1 LREAGAAGAAGGVAA
16 RGGIVYPWPTVKR
29 ILFILAAL
37 ALAAPARAD
46 VDAAD
51 AVARDIEWQIKNLAA
66 DSAVLRDLAAQ
77 KLGHYGMT
85 AADALVRALST
96 APTPALARVR
106 ELLTRL
112 PLTSPDDPPEVAKA
126 LQNYS
131 QLQASSRQETGYRL
145 TSLPIEKSAPA
156 LLRIIAY
163 EPNEFVAWQLAMRLK
178 PWISKCRDAI
188 LAARLPPRPATLRLL
203 AWTKPESAIERMEQ
217 AWAMARERL
226 KAGGDTE
233 AAGLLSLVTTELT
246 TLYRVKKQFDTIETC
261 WRQVAD
267 ETKDPNAALNLLA
280 LLVERNQPQRVEAEW
295 KRCADWLAGD
305 PRALYLL
312 ARAAGA
318 RGDRQMEKD
327 FIATARSLSPQD
339 PEQHL
344 FVGAYLM
351 QRRWLDLAAG
361 EFQRVLE
368 MVGADERDRAF
379 EITARLRLADIHS
392 HRRQP
397 DKEAEQLDTAIHLYK
412 IFEER
417 GAAGG
422 VITDQ
427 VNNLKCR
434 LLLIEAAR
442 HGKAGNP
449 IAQEKALRETLK
461 LTPNHPDAVIA
472 LVELLRKRG
481 AAQEAAEL
489 VKATSEF
496 YRARVNEQ
504 PDDAEGYNNLA
515 WLLANTDT
523 SLDEARKFSQ
533 KSLELQPDTAAYL
546 DTLAEVHIRL
556 GQPARAVE
564 FQKQAI
570 ELEPESLDL
579 AERLKKFEAAAAK
592 AKP

>member
-1 LREAGAAGAAGGVAA
+1 M
-16 RGGIVYPWPTVKR
+16 KR
-29 ILFILAAL
+29 LLTILTAL
-37 ALAAPARAD
+37 ALAAPAGAE
-46 VDAAD
+46 VTGAD
-51 AVARDIEWQIKNLAA
+51 AVARDIEWQIKNLGD
-66 DSAVLRDLAAQ
+66 DSAVLRDLAVQ
-77 KLGHYGMT
+77 KLARYGMT
-85 AADALVRALST
+85 AAEALVRALSA
-96 APTPALARVR
+96 APPQALPQVR
-106 ELLTRL
+106 ELLARL
-112 PLTSPDDPPEVAKA
+112 PLISPDDPPEVAKA

-145 TSLPIEKSAPA
+145 TSLPVEKSAPA
-156 LLRIIAY
+156 LLRLIAY
-163 EPNEFVAWQLAMRLK
+163 EPNEFVAWQLAARLR
-178 PWISKCRDAI
+178 PWISKCRDTI
-188 LAARLPPRPATLRLL
+188 LAAHLPPRPATLRLL
-203 AWTKPESAIERMEQ
+203 AWAKPDRAVDRMEQ

-246 TLYRVKKQFDTIETC
+246 ALYRQKKQYDIMETC

-318 RGDRQMEKD
+318 RGEKQLEQD
-327 FIATARSLSPQD
+327 FIATARSLSPHD

-351 QRRWLDLAAG
+351 QQHWLDLATG
-361 EFQRVLE
+361 EFRRVLD
-368 MVGADERDRAF
+368 MVGAEERDRAF

-392 HRRQP
+392 RRCQP
-397 DKEAEQLDTAIHLYK
+397 DKEAEQLEAAVHLYK
-412 IFEER
+412 MFEEK
-417 GAAGG
+417 GG
-422 VITDQ
+422 GGIITDQ
-427 VNNLKCR
+427 INNLKCR
-434 LLLIEAAR
+434 LLLLEASR
-442 HGKAGNP
+442 HAKTGNLA
-449 IAQEKALRETLK
+449 AQEKALRETLK

-472 LVELLRKRG
+472 LVEALRKRG
-481 AAQEAAEL
+481 AATEAAEL

-496 YRARVNEQ
+496 YRVRIAEL
-504 PDDAEGYNNLA
+504 PDNAEDYNNLA

-523 SLDEARKFSQ
+523 SLDEARKFSN

-546 DTLAEVHIRL
+546 DTLAEIYLRL
-556 GQPARAVE
+556 GQAARAVE
-564 FQKQAI
+564 FQKQAV
-570 ELEPESLDL
+570 ELEPENLDL
-579 AERLKKFEAAAAK
+579 AERLKNFEAAAAK